1 MLDWVLLAVAWRRLL
16 EIIYYAVDS
25 AKEHGD
31 IVEIPEMSDQLK
43 AAIGGLIVMFAVVL
57 VPQLE
62 PMREH
67 LNAIVGII
75 IEAILGKPIAGVA
88 DVVRRKN

>member
-1 MLDWVLLAVAWRRLL
+1 MLDWMLLAVAWRRYL
-16 EIIYYAVDS
+16 EIIYYAVGS
-25 AKEHGD
+25 AKERG
-31 IVEIPEMSDQLK
+31 VQIPQMSDQLK
-43 AAIGGLIVMFAVVL
+43 AAIGGLIVMFLVVL

-75 IEAILGKPIAGVA
+75 VAAILGKPIAGVA
-88 DVVRRKN
+88 DAVRNKS